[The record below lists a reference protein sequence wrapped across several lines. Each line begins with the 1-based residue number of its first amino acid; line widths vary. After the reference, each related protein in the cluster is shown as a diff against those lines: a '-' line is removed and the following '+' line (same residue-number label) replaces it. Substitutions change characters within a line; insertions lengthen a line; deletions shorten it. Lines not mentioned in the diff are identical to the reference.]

1 MSVSQIALLDKDKI
15 LLLFCIENEIL
26 LKESVSGGSPLTCSS
41 AWLNKTYK
49 EANPMHPSKSTA
61 AIDLHEFRQGWK
73 ILVLAVAG
81 VAISINAALLY
92 GFGTLVVPLGEA
104 FGWSKSELQA
114 CVTFLFGGAVVSLQ
128 LVGWF
133 NLRYGIKRVTIVSLL
148 LLSLGYLAT
157 TQLTQSIWSMYI
169 AFALLPIVG
178 MGALAV
184 TWTQLLS
191 LWFDRNRGLA
201 LAIGLSGTGVTAA
214 TIPRLMAWGIEQ
226 WDWRAAFVLLALLN
240 LLVLLP
246 LILLW
251 FKLPTATG
259 DNNATNALA
268 GLPGVSFREGMSSL
282 KFWTC
287 NLALGL
293 VISSIVGMVTSTVP
307 MLQAQGLSATDAATI
322 FSCFGVSLIFGRMLI
337 GYLLDRLWPPAVS
350 AISLVLP
357 AIGCLVYL
365 SGTVEFTPLMLAA
378 ILVGFGAGAEFDI
391 AAFLIARYFGLRE
404 YGRLFGVHQGLNTV
418 ASALAPLLFAYM
430 LSSTGSYTA
439 MLVYSAVCCLIGPL
453 LLLTLGRVPRFDP
466 QTLPS
471 HS

>member
-1 MSVSQIALLDKDKI
+1 M
-15 LLLFCIENEIL
+15 
-26 LKESVSGGSPLTCSS
+26 P
-41 AWLNKTYK
+41 
-49 EANPMHPSKSTA
+49 PSKSEV
-61 AIDLHEFRQGWK
+61 AIDTLEFRQSWK
-73 ILVLAVAG
+73 ILILAVAG

-92 GFGTLVVPLGEA
+92 GFGTLVVPLGDA

-114 CVTFLFGGAVVSLQ
+114 SITFLFGGAVVSLQ

-133 NLRYGIKRVTIVSLL
+133 NLRYGMKRVTVVSLL

-157 TQLTQSIWSMYI
+157 TLLNGSIWSLYF
-169 AFALLPIVG
+169 AFAVLPILG

-191 LWFDRNRGLA
+191 LWYDRNRGLA
-201 LAIGLSGTGVTAA
+201 LAIGLSGTGITAA
-214 TIPRLMAWGIEQ
+214 TIPPLMAWGIGQ
-226 WDWRAAFVLLALLN
+226 WDWRAAFVILALLN

-251 FKLPTATG
+251 FKVPGVAEAEANDQESNLYK
-259 DNNATNALA
+259 
-268 GLPGVSFREGMSSL
+268 LPGMSFREGMASR

-307 MLQAQGLSATDAATI
+307 MLQSRGLSAGDANLI
-322 FSCFGVSLIFGRMLI
+322 FSGFGFSLIFGRMLI
-337 GYLLDRLWPPAVS
+337 GYLLDRVWPPGISAVS
-350 AISLVLP
+350 LALP
-357 AIGCLVYL
+357 AIGCAIYL
-365 SGTVEFTPLMLAA
+365 SGTGEFSSLLLAA
-378 ILVGFGAGAEFDI
+378 VLVGFGAGAEFDI

-430 LSSTGSYTA
+430 LSTTGNYNA
-439 MLVYSAVCCLIGPL
+439 MLLYSAACCLVGPL
-453 LLLTLGRVPRFDP
+453 LLLTLGRTPRFAASP
-466 QTLPS
+466 MLAHP
-471 HS
+471 

>member
-1 MSVSQIALLDKDKI
+1 MPATH
-15 LLLFCIENEIL
+15 NE
-26 LKESVSGGSPLTCSS
+26 
-41 AWLNKTYK
+41 
-49 EANPMHPSKSTA
+49 A
-61 AIDLHEFRQGWK
+61 AIDLQEFRQGWK
-73 ILVLAVAG
+73 ILVLSVAG

-104 FGWSKSELQA
+104 FGWSKGELQA
-114 CVTFLFGGAVVSLQ
+114 CITFLFGGAVVSLQ

-133 NLRYGIKRVTIVSLL
+133 NLRYGMKHVTVISLL
-148 LLSLGYLAT
+148 LLSAGYLAT
-157 TQLTQSIWSMYI
+157 TQLTHSIWSMYI

-201 LAIGLSGTGVTAA
+201 LAIGLSGTGLTAA
-214 TIPRLMAWGIEQ
+214 IIPRLMAWSIEQ

-246 LILLW
+246 LIVLW
-251 FKLPTATG
+251 FRLPAIANLREG
-259 DNNATNALA
+259 GAALEQ
-268 GLPGVSFREGMSSL
+268 LPGMGFREGMGSL

-307 MLQAQGLSATDAATI
+307 MLQARGLSAADAATV
-322 FSCFGVSLIFGRMLI
+322 FSGFGISLIFGRMLI
-337 GYLLDRLWPPAVS
+337 GYLLDRLWPPMIS

-357 AIGCLVYL
+357 AVGCFIYL
-365 SGTVEFTPLMLAA
+365 SGASDMAPLMLAA
-378 ILVGFGAGAEFDI
+378 VLVGFGAGAEFDI

-418 ASALAPLLFAYM
+418 ASALAPLLFAY
-430 LSSTGSYTA
+430 LLACTGSYTA
-439 MLVYSAVCCLIGPL
+439 MLVYSAACCLIGPL
-453 LLLTLGRVPRFDP
+453 LLLTLGRVPRFTNP
-466 QTLPS
+466 ALAS
-471 HS
+471 HT

>member
-1 MSVSQIALLDKDKI
+1 MPS
-15 LLLFCIENEIL
+15 
-26 LKESVSGGSPLTCSS
+26 
-41 AWLNKTYK
+41 
-49 EANPMHPSKSTA
+49 SKSEV
-61 AIDLHEFRQGWK
+61 AIDTLEFRQSWK
-73 ILVLAVAG
+73 ILILAVAG

-92 GFGTLVVPLGEA
+92 GFGTLVVPLGDA

-114 CVTFLFGGAVVSLQ
+114 SITFLFGGAVISLQ

-133 NLRYGIKRVTIVSLL
+133 NLRYGMKRVTVVSLL

-157 TQLTQSIWSMYI
+157 TLLNGSIWSLYF
-169 AFALLPIVG
+169 AFAVLPILG

-191 LWFDRNRGLA
+191 LWYDRNRGLA
-201 LAIGLSGTGVTAA
+201 LAIGLSGTGITAA
-214 TIPRLMAWGIEQ
+214 TIPPLMAWGIGQ
-226 WDWRAAFVLLALLN
+226 WDWRAAFVILALLN

-251 FKLPTATG
+251 FKVPGA
-259 DNNATNALA
+259 A
-268 GLPGVSFREGMSSL
+268 GIQSDRAVDLQKLPGMSFREGMASR

-307 MLQAQGLSATDAATI
+307 MLQSRGLSASDANLI
-322 FSCFGVSLIFGRMLI
+322 FSGFGFSLIFGRMLI
-337 GYLLDRLWPPAVS
+337 GYLLDRVWPPAIS
-350 AISLVLP
+350 AISLALP
-357 AIGCLVYL
+357 AIGCAIYL
-365 SGTVEFTPLMLAA
+365 SGTGEFSSLLLAA
-378 ILVGFGAGAEFDI
+378 VLVGFGAGAEFDI

-430 LSSTGSYTA
+430 LSTTGNYNA
-439 MLVYSAVCCLIGPL
+439 MLFYSAACCIVGPL
-453 LLLTLGRVPRFDP
+453 LLLTLGRTPRFAASP
-466 QTLPS
+466 MLAHP
-471 HS
+471 